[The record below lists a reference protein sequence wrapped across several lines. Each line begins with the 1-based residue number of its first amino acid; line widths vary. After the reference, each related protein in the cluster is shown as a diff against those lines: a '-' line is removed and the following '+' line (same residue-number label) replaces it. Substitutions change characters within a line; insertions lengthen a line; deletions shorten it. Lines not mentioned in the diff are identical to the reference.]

1 MTMWQS
7 GGMGGG
13 GHGSQNNPWMKL
25 MGIVHKERRH
35 TDNITSQSGSNER
48 NLNQRN
54 FWCRLFHVN
63 MSKSQLIIY
72 IGRSGPFFQLI
83 VDKVGSNL
91 KILRLRFKGFLR
103 LERKLSLSEKIII
116 AYFFQIVRLELLCPQ
131 KCQLFYLTYFR
142 FNNAKA
148 VRPALYRPA

>member
-48 NLNQRN
+48 NLNHRELCMKQQ
-54 FWCRLFHVN
+54 VGSTV
-63 MSKSQLIIY
+63 SKAASAQSHLIISVHL
-72 IGRSGPFFQLI
+72 SGLP
-83 VDKVGSNL
+83 
-91 KILRLRFKGFLR
+91 
-103 LERKLSLSEKIII
+103 
-116 AYFFQIVRLELLCPQ
+116 
-131 KCQLFYLTYFR
+131 
-142 FNNAKA
+142 
-148 VRPALYRPA
+148 

>member
-48 NLNQRN
+48 NLNQYNCNFGVSCLAMKERN
-54 FWCRLFHVN
+54 
-63 MSKSQLIIY
+63 IY
-72 IGRSGPFFQLI
+72 
-83 VDKVGSNL
+83 
-91 KILRLRFKGFLR
+91 
-103 LERKLSLSEKIII
+103 
-116 AYFFQIVRLELLCPQ
+116 
-131 KCQLFYLTYFR
+131 
-142 FNNAKA
+142 
-148 VRPALYRPA
+148 